1 MTFAFL
7 RRVGA
12 AHIACALCAGALCA
26 GTAQAAPVTDG
37 VTQIDQNKALA
48 GSVTPGD
55 APGFPITITRPGS
68 YRLTSNLTVPDA
80 DTTAIEIAADHVTLD
95 LNGFAILGPTDCS
108 QSPCTRRFTGSG
120 VQSAPRLQSI
130 PRSGITVR
138 NGTIAGMGA
147 EGIFLYGDANL
158 VESITARGNAGV
170 GIALTSSAEQGAS
183 IVRHSVAQHNR
194 ESGITLAF
202 GLASFNTA
210 SRNGSYGI
218 SVVGGTA
225 SYNHINHNKSG
236 LGMNRG
242 NYYGNSFD
250 GNNLGN
256 SGGVNQGQNLCDG
269 ATCPGAQF

>member
-108 QSPCTRRFTGSG
+108 QSPCTRRFTGSARRK
-120 VQSAPRLQSI
+120 VASAAPKRLAWRIRPDEKTRKNPSEKNSS
-130 PRSGITVR
+130 P
-138 NGTIAGMGA
+138 
-147 EGIFLYGDANL
+147 
-158 VESITARGNAGV
+158 
-170 GIALTSSAEQGAS
+170 TS
-183 IVRHSVAQHNR
+183 N
-194 ESGITLAF
+194 
-202 GLASFNTA
+202 
-210 SRNGSYGI
+210 SRIGPVPGS
-218 SVVGGTA
+218 
-225 SYNHINHNKSG
+225 
-236 LGMNRG
+236 
-242 NYYGNSFD
+242 
-250 GNNLGN
+250 
-256 SGGVNQGQNLCDG
+256 
-269 ATCPGAQF
+269 